1 MNISKNGINLI
12 KEFEGLKLE
21 AYKCPAGIWTI
32 GFGHTGKDVFKGLK
46 ITLQEAHNFLYDDLK
61 IHCQYIE
68 KLIKVPINQ
77 NQIDSLVSFEY
88 NIGYSA
94 FKNSTLLKLLNEK
107 NYTKAANEFDKWVF
121 CNGKKLNGLVK
132 RRKKEKELFLK

>member
-32 GFGHTGKDVFKGLK
+32 GYGHTGKNVFKGLK
-46 ITLQEAHNFLYDDLK
+46 INQEEAEKFLINDLE
-61 IHCQYIE
+61 IHSNYIN
-68 KLIKVPINQ
+68 KLIKIPINQ
-77 NQIDSLVSFEY
+77 NQFDALISLEY
-88 NIGYSA
+88 NIGYNA
-94 FKNSTLLKLLNEK
+94 FKNSTLLKFLNEK
-107 NYTKAANEFDKWVF
+107 KYNKAAEEFDKWVYS
-121 CNGKKLNGLVK
+121 NKRKLNGLIK